1 MRLFKIFSIFILLMA
16 TAVYYHEH
24 SSRYQTISGK
34 IFGTYYNIKI
44 NTLNKNNKLEN
55 KVKVV
60 LNKVNAAMSM
70 FDPESEISRI
80 NRETSGRPLKLSP
93 SLGYLLQN
101 AAKVYAESNGA
112 FDPTVGPLV
121 NLWGFGVNTVTKTPS
136 EQQIAEILPHVG
148 FNKLHFDDNFT
159 TLQKTDAQVYIDLS
173 AIAKGYGVDRIAEML
188 HSEGYH
194 DFVIEIG
201 GEVRVSGTRDG
212 INPWNIGVA
221 RPSESGFRNAFV
233 LDLTDYAVAT
243 SGDYRNFF
251 YSGGKRYAHTISA
264 RTGRPVEHNLA
275 SVTVFYPTCMLAD
288 AYATAIMALGEKDG
302 LELAEKLNLPAL
314 LFIRGQDDSIT
325 METSTAARNLIG
337 E

>member
-1 MRLFKIFSIFILLMA
+1 MRLFKIFSIFILLTA

-44 NTLNKNNKLEN
+44 NTPIKNNTLEN
-55 KVKVV
+55 KVKVT
-60 LNKVNAAMSM
+60 LNEINATMSM
-70 FDPESEISRI
+70 FDPESDISRI
-80 NRETSGRPLKLSP
+80 NRDESGQPQQLAPQLA
-93 SLGYLLQN
+93 YLLKN
-101 AAKVYAESNGA
+101 AAKVYTESNGA

-121 NLWGFGVNTVTKTPS
+121 NLWGFGVDTVVKIPS
-136 EQQIAEILPHVG
+136 DSKIAEVLPHVG
-148 FNKLHFDDNFT
+148 FDKLHFNDDFT
-159 TLQKTDAQVYIDLS
+159 TLQKNDPQVYIDLS

-188 HSEGYH
+188 HAEGYH
-194 DFVIEIG
+194 DFVVEIG

-212 INPWNIGVA
+212 LNPWSVGIA
-221 RPSESGFRNAFV
+221 RPSAEGSRNAFV

-243 SGDYRNFF
+243 TGDYRNFF
-251 YSGGKRYAHTISA
+251 YSGGRRYAHTISA

-275 SVTVFYPTCMLAD
+275 SVTVFYPNCMLAD

-302 LELAEKLNLPAL
+302 LKMAERLNLPIL
-314 LFIRGQDDSIT
+314 MFIRGDNDGIT
-325 METSTAARNLIG
+325 METSSAARNLIG